1 MRRFSL
7 LIFDLDN
14 TIYDWYSAFL
24 PAFYEMVS
32 IAANALKIDRE
43 TLLDELREVHVKHHD
58 VEHPFGLVE
67 TAVVREKLS
76 SQTSEQVWALLDP
89 AFHAFNSKRKLNLK
103 PYPGTIETLTSLSNR
118 GIRLVAYTD
127 STYFAAWGRVERLG
141 LVDLLETVY
150 CREKGT
156 SVLPPR
162 DVLRHR
168 LPPDGKIVEIP
179 SHKSK
184 PNPRVLTDIIAAQ
197 GYPLSDVAYVGDSL
211 AKDILMAK
219 RAGCFAIWAKYG
231 AHTDKQMYDSLV
243 RISHWTAEDIH
254 RERNYASEAQS
265 LIPDFVCQR
274 SLEELL
280 TEVSGPASFAVSS
293 R

>member
-1 MRRFSL
+1 MLTTATAEFIHVEGQSGRGLWWVWGARRWCSSRRRASL
-7 LIFDLDN
+7 
-14 TIYDWYSAFL
+14 A
-24 PAFYEMVS
+24 
-32 IAANALKIDRE
+32 
-43 TLLDELREVHVKHHD
+43 
-58 VEHPFGLVE
+58 
-67 TAVVREKLS
+67 
-76 SQTSEQVWALLDP
+76 
-89 AFHAFNSKRKLNLK
+89 
-103 PYPGTIETLTSLSNR
+103 PGRQASR
-118 GIRLVAYTD
+118 VAYRQEERPRR
-127 STYFAAWGRVERLG
+127 RVKRARHA
-141 LVDLLETVY
+141 VDKSRKIVDQLALSLQPGSRQLLAGA
-150 CREKGT
+150 R
-156 SVLPPR
+156 PPR

-184 PNPRVLTDIIAAQ
+184 PNPRVLADIIAAQ

-243 RISHWTAEDIH
+243 RISHWTAEDIQ